1 VIRLACACCLVL
13 LATAVPASAGFSS
26 LDGQVNSDN
35 SAGVG
40 IDPAKDAGVSDVTGG
55 ALTAGALE
63 VPWGTFEQKTSTQRN
78 IFVRA
83 FKNGAWVTEGFPAS
97 LNVDTSKDAE
107 APSIDF
113 AGAGRTI
120 PWVSWYEPNTAFGV
134 PTQIFASRF
143 APSAGAT
150 GGGVWTLEGQDRT
163 AGSKIPSLN
172 INTNRT
178 AENPAVAGGATTAG
192 ADPVPWVAWE
202 ENDGT
207 NTDNNLHRQIFVSK
221 GVKQASVGA
230 NCMGFKPSESATVNS
245 FCWQQV
251 GADRLAATTGAS
263 SSLGDPSLN
272 IDPTRA
278 GVEPDIAFTG
288 GNDIVPWVVWY
299 EKGNGSLSG
308 GLNNPGHEQ
317 IFAAKGVSDDPAD
330 GHFHWQAVGSG
341 TAGQTNPLD
350 VSSAPHSFGPCAAS
364 QAANDACSL
373 NKVKT
378 ADAENPRVASGSLVA
393 GSPTV
398 PWVVWQEKV
407 GSTFQIF
414 LAHLVGGDHFELFN
428 GQSPISNTQND
439 ATRPDIAFSNHEP
452 YVSWHESVSGVD
464 KTFLAHFEGGATAP
478 NFHLDTPDG
487 IAQSAFGNVPD
498 LRAPISSTCTAT
510 PFSTDGT
517 SCRGGAVGTPFF
529 LFTDGAVGSQKLFG
543 QAYAPTDVQ
552 TGDASAI
559 TTSSATIA
567 GTVNPG
573 GAPVNSGFDFGTSS
587 AFGSTASGGVVALAT
602 TAQPFQASLTGLAAS
617 TTIHY
622 RASASSDFTTI
633 TGAEKTF
640 TTSVVPPP
648 TSHKPTSKIAGLPK
662 KVKAKKLKSIHGTA
676 SDADGDLAR
685 VQIAVTATTGGARAA
700 AAKPRCL
707 RLTAS
712 GRLKSSKAV
721 HKRCVPSFLGAGG
734 KSKWSFKLKKR
745 LPKGRYTVYSRATDA
760 AGHVQNG
767 FNSANRKIVKVI

>member
-1 VIRLACACCLVL
+1 MVL
-13 LATAVPASAGFSS
+13 LATAVPAWAGFSS

-40 IDPAKDAGVSDVTGG
+40 IDPAKDAGVSDVTSG

-63 VPWGTFEQKTSTQRN
+63 IPWGTFEQKTTGGQN

-97 LNVDTSKDAE
+97 LNVDTTKDAE

-113 AGAGRTI
+113 AGAGRTV
-120 PWVSWYEPNTAFGV
+120 PWVSWYEPNTNLGTPKQV
-134 PTQIFASRF
+134 FASRF
-143 APSAGAT
+143 AANAGAT

-178 AENPAVAGGATTAG
+178 AENPAVAGGATAAG
-192 ADPVPWVAWE
+192 ADPSPWIAWE

-207 NTDNNLHRQIFVSK
+207 NTDNDLHRQIFVSK
-221 GVKQASVGA
+221 GVKQATAGA
-230 NCMGFKPSESATVNS
+230 TCMGFKPSESPTVGS

-251 GADRLAATTGAS
+251 GADRLATTTGAS
-263 SSLGDPSLN
+263 SSTGDPSLN

-288 GNDIVPWVVWY
+288 GSDIVPWVVWY
-299 EKGNGSLSG
+299 EQGTSG
-308 GLNNPGHEQ
+308 IGLRGTKQ
-317 IFAAKGVSDDPAD
+317 VFAAKGVADTPAD

-350 VSSAPHSFGPCAAS
+350 TSSPPHSFGPCAATT
-364 QAANDACSL
+364 AAEDACSL
-373 NKVKT
+373 NSAAT
-378 ADAENPRVASGSLVA
+378 NDAENPRVASGSLSA
-393 GSPTV
+393 SAPTV

-407 GSTFQIF
+407 GGTQQIF

-428 GQSPISNTQND
+428 NHSPISNTQND

-452 YVSWHESVSGVD
+452 YVSWHESVNGVD
-464 KTFLAHFEGGATAP
+464 KLFLAHFEGGATAP
-478 NFHLDTPDG
+478 TFHLDTPDG

-510 PFSTDGT
+510 PFSTDGS
-517 SCRGGAVGTPFF
+517 SCRGNALGTPFF

-573 GAPVNSGFDFGTSS
+573 GAPVTSGFDFGPSS
-587 AFGSTASGGVVALAT
+587 AFGSTASGGAIALAT

-622 RASASSDFTTI
+622 RASASSDFTTV

-640 TTSVVPPP
+640 TTSAVSPPP
-648 TSHKPTSKIAGLPK
+648 TPHKPTSKIAGLPK

-685 VQIAVTATTGGARAA
+685 VQIAVTATAGGARAA
-700 AAKPRCL
+700 VAKPLCL
-707 RLTAS
+707 RLTTS

-721 HKRCVPSFLGAGG
+721 HNRCAPKFLRASGT
-734 KSKWSFKLKKR
+734 KKWTFRLKKR
-745 LPKGRYTVYSRATDA
+745 LPKGRYTVYSRAIDA

-767 FNSANRKIVKVI
+767 FNSANRKVVKVI